1 MQGARIRLAV
11 TWLITTLI
19 LIALFWKIR
28 PTEVVRALRG
38 IDVGLL
44 LAALVLSTVNHALV
58 AAERYRRIIQALGCR
73 ISLGEAILIRM
84 GGAPIKGLLPVKSGE
99 LAKVLYLK
107 RRHSFPYH
115 SGILATAL
123 GYLIS
128 LLSFSLFIL
137 AGWVLAMDGP
147 PNRFFFGL
155 ALIIGLPLVILVL
168 ARAPLGRAFS
178 RFLRR
183 TQSDT
188 LSRIPEALSGQLE
201 GLKREGVRISFY
213 SILLEGCKVINAFI
227 IFKALGMEVPF
238 SVALFRIP
246 LTIMAAN
253 LPITIGGLG
262 TRETS
267 TLILFSDYA
276 PESILVAAS
285 LSTSMVNLFFP
296 MMIGLLF
303 TKRFLGRLLLGGE
316 ETPARDFQA

>member
-1 MQGARIRLAV
+1 MKGARIRLAV
-11 TWLITTLI
+11 TWLITILI

-28 PTEVVRALRG
+28 PAEVVRALG
-38 IDVGLL
+38 DIDLGLL
-44 LAALVLSTVNHALV
+44 IAALLLSTVNHALV
-58 AAERYRRIIQALGCR
+58 AAERLRRILQALGCR

-137 AGWVLAMDGP
+137 AGWALTVEEP
-147 PNRFFFGL
+147 PDRLSLGL
-155 ALIIGLPLVILVL
+155 ALLIGLLLVTLVL
-168 ARAPLGRAFS
+168 ARAPLGRAIS
-178 RFLRR
+178 RALRR
-183 TQSDT
+183 IQSDT
-188 LSRIPEALSGQLE
+188 LSRILDLLSRQLE
-201 GLKREGVRISFY
+201 GLKREALRIGVY

-253 LPITIGGLG
+253 LPITIAGLG

-296 MMIGLLF
+296 MLVGLVF
-303 TKRFLGRLLLGGE
+303 TKRFLGRLLLEGE
-316 ETPARDFQA
+316 ETQARE